1 MNRLAIAGGLS
12 LVGGVVGYAAGIAA
26 AYPGRSFSVTAVMIG
41 VTLLAM
47 RNVPGNEKEDGDG
60 NGAGIEG
67 HDGHGTTDATGEGDP
82 A

>member
-12 LVGGVVGYAAGIAA
+12 LAGGVVGYAAGIAA

-47 RNVPGNEKEDGDG
+47 RNVPGDGDG
-60 NGAGIEG
+60 
-67 HDGHGTTDATGEGDP
+67 GTDDTPDAPGATGEGGP
-82 A
+82 P